1 MRHLIEASQLTPDV
15 LDEVFERADFLREQ
29 SQTLAGRRAQLQ
41 GEQTNGINVLTYF
54 AEESTRTRLS
64 FERAAIDLGASVISV
79 ASAKFSSMAK
89 GETLEDTIRV
99 VGGCA
104 GAEDDAYAD
113 IVVLRHSDDDSSQ
126 RAAAVSKAA
135 IINAGAGKG
144 EHPTQAALDAYT
156 IQRHFGRLAGLN
168 TVIGG
173 DLLHGRTVN
182 SLVRVLSQ
190 REDNSFTFVSSE
202 DRRICPDLRDF
213 LVDKNTSFVETDN
226 MFDALTTADVVYW
239 TRDQKE
245 RHMQAN
251 KGWFKRWRRRKQ
263 PEMVQDPR
271 FVLGE
276 TALHALN
283 PEAIIMHPLPK
294 VSEIGPEVDDDP
306 RAKYFPQAWNGVPVR
321 KALIQMVAQELPINN
336 R

>member
-15 LDEVFERADFLREQ
+15 LDEVFDRADFLREQ
-29 SQTLAGRRAQLQ
+29 SRTLAGRRQQ
-41 GEQTNGINVLTYF
+41 IHGEQTNGLNVLTYF

-64 FERAAIDLGASVISV
+64 FERAAKDLGASVISV

-156 IQRHFGRLAGLN
+156 IHRHFGQLAGLN

-190 REDNSFTFVSSE
+190 QEGNSFSFVSSE
-202 DRRICPDLRDF
+202 DRKICRDLRDF
-213 LVDKNTSFVETDN
+213 LLNEEIPFEETDD
-226 MFDALTTADVVYW
+226 MFDALPTADVLYW

-245 RHMQAN
+245 RHSQN
-251 KGWFKRWRRRKQ
+251 ESGEKQ
-263 PEMVQDPR
+263 VEMVQDPR
-271 FVLGE
+271 FVIGQA
-276 TALHALN
+276 ALHALN
-283 PEAIIMHPLPK
+283 PRAIIMHPLPK
-294 VSEIGPEVDDDP
+294 VTEIEDVVDSDP

-336 R
+336 Q